1 MGKNKVK
8 VWFDEEENILHIS
21 LRKGEAV
28 DSEEKEEG
36 VRIEYDKEG
45 KIIGIEILNVSEK
58 LIKPLAK
65 KIASINNLLYTK

>member
-8 VWFDEEENILHIS
+8 VWFDEEENILYIS
-21 LRKGEAV
+21 LRKGEAI
-28 DSEEKEEG
+28 DSEEKEE
-36 VRIEYDKEG
+36 VKIEYDKEG